1 MVRKQGQ
8 IAFYPGDTISLA
20 KQYRMICVEILY
32 HLWKEILD
40 LLERNTSLPLIT
52 GTLRWTVQ
60 RKSAASPLSDELTK
74 GRVSYRLG
82 QL

>member
-8 IAFYPGDTISLA
+8 IVLYPDDIISLA

-40 LLERNTSLPLIT
+40 FLERNTSVPFIT

-74 GRVSYRLG
+74 SRLSHRLG